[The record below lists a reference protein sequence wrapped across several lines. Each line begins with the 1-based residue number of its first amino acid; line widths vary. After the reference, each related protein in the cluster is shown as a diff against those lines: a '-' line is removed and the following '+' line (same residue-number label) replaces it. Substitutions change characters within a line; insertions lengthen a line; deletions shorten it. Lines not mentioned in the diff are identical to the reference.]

1 MFCQIFLSLQV
12 KRWAIITYKHGI
24 NKLPHELRQLV
35 EALPNGHISVDSPS
49 TRRWYSTWKACGNYI
64 DPERRIHAEIMTS
77 IRRGYLDEDST
88 FKIVKI
94 SMSSPCGLFYVVS
107 MSNRS
112 NFCTCCFHS
121 LTFSALGTYSK
132 LFWFNAESL

>member
-1 MFCQIFLSLQV
+1 MFCQIFLSPQV
-12 KRWAIITYKHGI
+12 KRWAIITYKYGI
-24 NKLPHELRQLV
+24 NELPHELRQLV

-49 TRRWYSTWKACGNYI
+49 TRRRNSTWKVRGNYI

-77 IRRGYLDEDST
+77 IRHGYFDEDST
-88 FKIVKI
+88 FKIEEI
-94 SMSSPCGLFYVVS
+94 SMSSPCGLIYVVS

-112 NFCTCCFHS
+112 NFCTRCFHS
-121 LTFSALGTYSK
+121 LAFSALGTYSK